1 MGTPLQLRPQP
12 VGQGSGRCLLGPQ
25 IGPSRVAV
33 DLPLAAP
40 CVCYLGAGAAEH
52 SYRGRL
58 AIDGSF
64 LDSCHP
70 GDLCPREQ
78 RRVRPVLRRDGRE
91 GLMSDDFAAEQE
103 PLEGPE
109 LRSGTF
115 LVHDFAGPHDRV
127 PEMLEFIAPWLRAC
141 SEYQLENI
149 AVNTDDL
156 GWSTVAVTVQEL
168 RPGDL
173 IELLTRAGE
182 DQLASRVA
190 ALVTEHGVRDG
201 LRLLGLSYR

>member
-1 MGTPLQLRPQP
+1 
-12 VGQGSGRCLLGPQ
+12 
-25 IGPSRVAV
+25 
-33 DLPLAAP
+33 
-40 CVCYLGAGAAEH
+40 
-52 SYRGRL
+52 
-58 AIDGSF
+58 
-64 LDSCHP
+64 
-70 GDLCPREQ
+70 
-78 RRVRPVLRRDGRE
+78 
-91 GLMSDDFAAEQE
+91 MSDDFAAEQE
-103 PLEGPE
+103 PLDGPD

-115 LVHDFAGPHDRV
+115 LVHDFGGPHDRV
-127 PEMLEFIAPWLRAC
+127 PEMLEFIATWLRAC
-141 SEYQLENI
+141 SEYQLEQI

-190 ALVTEHGVRDG
+190 ALVTEHGVREG